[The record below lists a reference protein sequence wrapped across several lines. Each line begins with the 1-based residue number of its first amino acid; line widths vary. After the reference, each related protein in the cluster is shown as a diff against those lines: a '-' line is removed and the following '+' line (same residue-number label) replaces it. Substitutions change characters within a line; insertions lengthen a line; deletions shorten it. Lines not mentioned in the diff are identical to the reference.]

1 MMDFIVGL
9 SIGTAAGIMA
19 CILFRNGGPVKT
31 DANKHVDTLNTQAQ
45 KNLQKLQQNRS
56 QIAQVSQKA
65 QIARQDLNTKITDL
79 ANQE

>member
-1 MMDFIVGL
+1 MEFIVGL
-9 SIGTAAGIMA
+9 SIGAAAGIMVGV
-19 CILFRNGGPVKT
+19 LSRNGSPVKT

-65 QIARQDLNTKITDL
+65 KTVQQDLNSKITEL
-79 ANQE
+79 ASQE